1 MKYKITYG
9 KSVHDIKEINAVIEV
24 LKSSTAMG
32 KNVIKFEKKIAKQFA
47 KKYCVMVNSGT
58 SALMLL
64 AELLDL
70 KKGDEFITPVVT
82 FPSTIV
88 PLVKKGLVP
97 KFVDVELKNLQIDI
111 SKIEKSITK
120 KTKALVIPNLIG
132 NLPRWD
138 KIKKLADKKKL
149 LLIEDSADTV
159 GSKIFKKKSGIYSD
173 FSITS
178 FYGSHI
184 INCAGN
190 GGALM
195 LNSKKLYLKAKVL
208 RSWGRLS
215 SIIDEKDFKRRF
227 NYKLNGID
235 YDTKFVFSEM
245 GFNIEPSEM
254 GAAFGL
260 QQLLKLKKNISSRQ
274 KNFKQHINFFR
285 NLDNLFILPE
295 IDKNIFTAMLA
306 FPLIL
311 KNNLRFTRTEL
322 QIFLEK
328 NKIQT
333 RPIFSGDILYHPG
346 FKSFK
351 FKRAEKKFTVANKIT
366 KDGLLIGL
374 HHGLKT
380 LDIKY
385 IHKIFRKFIS
395 QKYED

>member
-97 KFVDVELKNLQIDI
+97 KFIDVELKNLQIDI

-195 LNSKKLYLKAKVL
+195 LNSKKLYLRAKVL

-285 NLDNLFILPE
+285 KFDNLFILPE

-311 KNNLRFTRTEL
+311 KNNLKFTRTEL

-351 FKRAEKKFTVANKIT
+351 FKRAEKKFTIANKIT

-395 QKYED
+395 QKYEN

>member
-1 MKYKITYG
+1 
-9 KSVHDIKEINAVIEV
+9 
-24 LKSSTAMG
+24 
-32 KNVIKFEKKIAKQFA
+32 
-47 KKYCVMVNSGT
+47 MVNSGT

>member
-97 KFVDVELKNLQIDI
+97 KFIDVELKNLQIDI

-195 LNSKKLYLKAKVL
+195 LNSKKLYLRAKVL

-285 NLDNLFILPE
+285 NFDNLFILPE

-311 KNNLRFTRTEL
+311 KNNLKFTRTEL

-351 FKRAEKKFTVANKIT
+351 FKRAEKKFTIANKIT

-395 QKYED
+395 QKYEN

>member
-70 KKGDEFITPVVT
+70 KRGDEFITPVVT

-97 KFVDVELKNLQIDI
+97 KFIDVELKNLQIDI

-195 LNSKKLYLKAKVL
+195 LNSKKLYLRAKVL

-285 NLDNLFILPE
+285 NFDNLFILPE

-311 KNNLRFTRTEL
+311 KNNLKFTRTEL

-395 QKYED
+395 QKYEN

>member
-1 MKYKITYG
+1 M
-9 KSVHDIKEINAVIEV
+9 
-24 LKSSTAMG
+24 
-32 KNVIKFEKKIAKQFA
+32 
-47 KKYCVMVNSGT
+47 
-58 SALMLL
+58 
-64 AELLDL
+64 
-70 KKGDEFITPVVT
+70 
-82 FPSTIV
+82 

-97 KFVDVELKNLQIDI
+97 KFIDVELKNLQIDI

-159 GSKIFKKKSGIYSD
+159 GSKIFKKKSGIYDD

-195 LNSKKLYLKAKVL
+195 LNSKKLYLRAKVL

-254 GAAFGL
+254 GAAFDC
-260 QQLLKLKKNISSRQ
+260 N
-274 KNFKQHINFFR
+274 NF
-285 NLDNLFILPE
+285 
-295 IDKNIFTAMLA
+295 
-306 FPLIL
+306 
-311 KNNLRFTRTEL
+311 
-322 QIFLEK
+322 
-328 NKIQT
+328 
-333 RPIFSGDILYHPG
+333 
-346 FKSFK
+346 
-351 FKRAEKKFTVANKIT
+351 
-366 KDGLLIGL
+366 
-374 HHGLKT
+374 
-380 LDIKY
+380 
-385 IHKIFRKFIS
+385 
-395 QKYED
+395 

>member
-70 KKGDEFITPVVT
+70 KKDDEFITPVVT

-97 KFVDVELKNLQIDI
+97 KFIDVELKNLQIDI

-138 KIKKLADKKKL
+138 KIKKLAEKKKL

-195 LNSKKLYLKAKVL
+195 LNSKKLYLRAKVL

-285 NLDNLFILPE
+285 NFDNLFILPE

-311 KNNLRFTRTEL
+311 KNNLKFTRTEL

-351 FKRAEKKFTVANKIT
+351 FKRAEKKFTIANKIT

-380 LDIKY
+380 PDIKY

-395 QKYED
+395 QKYEN

>member
-1 MKYKITYG
+1 MRSKIYYG
-9 KSVHDIKEINAVIEV
+9 KAVYNNKEINAVIEV

-97 KFVDVELKNLQIDI
+97 KFIDVELKNLQIDI

-195 LNSKKLYLKAKVL
+195 LNSKKLYLRAKVL

-285 NLDNLFILPE
+285 NFDNLFILPE

-311 KNNLRFTRTEL
+311 KNNLKFTRTEL

-351 FKRAEKKFTVANKIT
+351 FKRAEKKFTIANKIT

-395 QKYED
+395 QKYEN